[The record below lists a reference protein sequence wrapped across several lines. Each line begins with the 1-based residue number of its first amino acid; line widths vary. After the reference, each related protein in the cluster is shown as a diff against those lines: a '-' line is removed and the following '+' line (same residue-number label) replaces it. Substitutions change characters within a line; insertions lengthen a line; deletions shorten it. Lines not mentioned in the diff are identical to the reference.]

1 MKQETITN
9 KLLTRNL
16 WSVVF
21 GSLSIRTDGKD
32 LALRQIVLMD
42 PNEQNSLSNQ
52 AALTA
57 A

>member
-21 GSLSIRTDGKD
+21 GSLSIRTDGKYLSETKTD
-32 LALRQIVLMD
+32 DEQICFGFLCYFT
-42 PNEQNSLSNQ
+42 SIK
-52 AALTA
+52 
-57 A
+57 